1 MEIINVI
8 LCFEQQIRF
17 TRDNE
22 WVIESFRIETNLDQ
36 KSHKNR
42 FWRKQ
47 VGCSDDWSERQIAAF
62 SKINRLRKRINHP
75 DGFGRKSALKK
86 KLARFFWRENFI
98 SSMDQ
103 SNLAKLDFVVF
114 SDPSNFKAL
123 DLFSRVRL
131 KLHQAFFCFDM
142 IILVWK
148 FSWFSHG
155 RFWEASLIKLH
166 SCSWISSFRIT
177 MIRSWMRPR
186 ISTISRRLNS

>member
-1 MEIINVI
+1 MKIKLGHLVYILLHRLDSLLLWLFFLIQSVDLTYIFCYIIPNRW
-8 LCFEQQIRF
+8 LQFGH
-17 TRDNE
+17 
-22 WVIESFRIETNLDQ
+22 DQ
-36 KSHKNR
+36 AST
-42 FWRKQ
+42 
-47 VGCSDDWSERQIAAF
+47 EPI
-62 SKINRLRKRINHP
+62 
-75 DGFGRKSALKK
+75 
-86 KLARFFWRENFI
+86 FI
-98 SSMDQ
+98 STRFVH
-103 SNLAKLDFVVF
+103 FVVF

>member
-1 MEIINVI
+1 M
-8 LCFEQQIRF
+8 
-17 TRDNE
+17 TTNE
-22 WVIESFRIETNLDQ
+22 WSKVFVSKQISIKKVIKT
-36 KSHKNR
+36 
-42 FWRKQ
+42 
-47 VGCSDDWSERQIAAF
+47 
-62 SKINRLRKRINHP
+62 
-75 DGFGRKSALKK
+75 GFGENRSIVATDGPSDKSRLLVKLIGFENELIIPMDSEGSQRWKKNVAL
-86 KLARFFWRENFI
+86 FFIWRENFI

-123 DLFSRVRL
+123 HLFNRVRL